1 MVVERDARRLRAGR
15 PLSVTLPTVKLQ
27 AGEQLGPYQVIAL
40 IGAGGMGEVYRARDA
55 RIGREVAL
63 KVMPQCGNADLTR
76 RFEQE
81 ARAAGMLNHPNI
93 LTVFDVGTHDG
104 SPFIVC
110 ELLEGHNLRELLGE
124 QLPQRKATDIAIQ
137 VARGLAVAHEKGI
150 VHRDLK
156 PENIFMLHDGRV
168 KLLDFGLVK
177 VVDSEFS
184 STSDTQRLVTGAGT
198 ILGTAGY
205 MSPEQVRGEGA
216 DQRSDIFSL
225 GVVLFEML
233 TGSHPFRRQSAVES
247 LTAILH
253 HNAML
258 PPDIPLA
265 LARITH
271 RMLEKNPADRFQSVK
286 DLGFALEAVE
296 GSDASVV
303 MTPRKR
309 AMRTTMKPAPI
320 RYERMTFRR
329 GFVQSARYLDSTSVI
344 YGAAWEDQPM
354 EIFTSTNHSPESR
367 PLGIGHADILAV
379 SSHGE
384 LAVSLGR
391 RFLGGFA
398 SSGTIARMPIGG
410 APRELCEN
418 AQDADWSPDGRSL
431 MIVRQVGG
439 MHRIEWP
446 IGTVVYET
454 PVWLSHARI
463 SPRGDLIAFI
473 EHPVWGDDGGALAV
487 IDRSG
492 KVRMRSPEQFNTTG
506 GLAWHPKGDEVWIA
520 GAKHGA
526 DRDIYA
532 LTLAGKERSVLAFPG
547 RVSLHD
553 IDAKAGLLITSDA
566 GRREIIAG
574 KRGGEARNLSWFDW
588 SWLAGLTVDGCSVLL
603 EEQGGAVRGVNAIYM
618 RDLDASPAVRLAE
631 GRARGMPL
639 SPDGKWVLALNEQH
653 NCLEL
658 LPVGIGEP
666 RPVACQGMHT
676 LLWWQFFPDGQRA
689 LLLANRTDEPKRMY
703 EIWLDGSHPPR
714 EISPEPTEW
723 PVRLSTDGRT
733 VAGVG
738 TDRVIRL
745 FPVEGGEP
753 RVMPGCTGEDVP
765 IQFSPDDRALYV
777 YRRGRISVPIDRIE
791 IATGERTHWM
801 TARPPDPAG
810 VLDVMPVQITPD
822 GETYAYSYRRLL
834 SDLYIV
840 TGLL

>member
-1 MVVERDARRLRAGR
+1 M
-15 PLSVTLPTVKLQ
+15 KLQ
-27 AGEQLGPYQVIAL
+27 AGEQLGPYSVIAL
-40 IGAGGMGEVYRARDA
+40 IGAGGMGEVYRARDS

-63 KVMPQCGNADLTR
+63 KVLPPCANSDLTR

-93 LTVFDVGTHDG
+93 LTVFDVGDHDG
-104 SPFIVC
+104 SPFIVS
-110 ELLEGHNLRELLGE
+110 ELLEGRNLRELLAE
-124 QLPQRKATDIAIQ
+124 RLPFRKAMDIAMQI
-137 VARGLAVAHEKGI
+137 ARGLAAAHDKGI

-177 VVDSEFS
+177 VVGSDFT
-184 STSDTQRLVTGAGT
+184 STSDTQRLVTAAGT
-198 ILGTAGY
+198 ILGTAAY
-205 MSPEQVRGEGA
+205 MSPEQVRGEPA
-216 DQRSDIFSL
+216 DHRSDIFSL
-225 GVVLFEML
+225 GIVLFEMVS
-233 TGSHPFRRQSAVES
+233 GIQPFRRDSPVES
-247 LTAILH
+247 MNAILH
-253 HNAML
+253 FDAVL
-258 PPDIPLA
+258 PSDAPASI
-265 LARITH
+265 ARITH
-271 RMLEKNPADRFQSVK
+271 RMLEKSPADRFQSVK

-296 GSDASVV
+296 GSDTSVV

-309 AMRTTMKPAPI
+309 AMRNTMKATPV

-329 GFVQSARYLDSTSVI
+329 GFVMSARFLDSSSVI
-344 YGAAWEDQPM
+344 YGAAWEDRPL
-354 EIFTSTNHSPESR
+354 EVFTSTTHSPEAR

-391 RFLGGFA
+391 RYLGGFA
-398 SSGTIARMPIGG
+398 SSGTIARMPLGG
-410 APRELCEN
+410 APRVLCEN
-418 AQDADWSPDGRSL
+418 AQDADWSPDGKSL
-431 MIVRQVGG
+431 LVLRQVGG
-439 MHRIEWP
+439 LHRIEWP
-446 IGTVVYET
+446 LGTVIYET
-454 PVWLSHARI
+454 PTWISHARI
-463 SPRGDLIAFI
+463 SPRGDLVAFF
-473 EHPVWGDDGGALAV
+473 EHPVWGDDAGTLTV

-492 KVRMRSPEQFNTTG
+492 KIRMRSPDLWNTTG
-506 GLAWHPKGDEVWIA
+506 GLAWHPKGDEVWVA

-532 LTLAGKERSVLAFPG
+532 LTMAGKERSVLAFPG
-547 RVSLHD
+547 RVSLQD
-553 IDAKAGLLITSDA
+553 IHAKAGVLISSDS
-566 GRREIIAG
+566 GRREIVAG
-574 KRGGEARNLSWFDW
+574 KRGGEERNLSWFDW

-603 EEQGGAVRGVNAIYM
+603 EEQGAATRGVNAIYM
-618 RDLDASPAVRLAE
+618 RDLDGSPAVRLAE

-639 SPDGKWVLALNEQH
+639 SPDGKWILAINEEQ

-666 RPVACQGMHT
+666 RPVACQGMQT

-689 LLLANRTDEPKRMY
+689 LLLANRADEPKRMY

-723 PVRLSTDGRT
+723 PVRLSTNGL
-733 VAGVG
+733 VVVGVG
-738 TDRVIRL
+738 ADRVIRL

-753 RVMPGCTGEDVP
+753 RVMPGCTEEDVP

-777 YRRGRISVPIDRIE
+777 YRRGRVSVPVDRIDIE
-791 IATGERTHWM
+791 SGERTHWM
-801 TARPPDPAG
+801 DARPPDPAG

-840 TGLL
+840 TGLTSS